1 VARPALEALREAMR
15 EKGYLL
21 LNVGYFVCGF
31 QVVFIGVHF
40 PTYLLDKG
48 LGRKS
53 A

>member
-1 VARPALEALREAMR
+1 MR

-21 LNVGYFVCGF
+21 LNLGYFVCGF

-48 LGRKS
+48 LGAGGRHDLRWP
-53 A
+53 